1 MGYLSRQQGTP
12 TKGSTVE
19 DTQCDAQVS
28 SATYYEQAEY
38 CENDKVEGSDYCA
51 EHGEPNEPYDTIAE
65 WEGVA

>member
-1 MGYLSRQQGTP
+1 
-12 TKGSTVE
+12 VN

-51 EHGEPNEPYDTIAE
+51 GHGEPNEPYDTIAE

>member
-1 MGYLSRQQGTP
+1 M
-12 TKGSTVE
+12 E

-51 EHGEPNEPYDTIAE
+51 KHRDPDYSPYDTIAE